1 MNPFNPLASRK
12 KLGLMTDR
20 ASDTEALGSISSRPE
35 MAGPPSE
42 LESIMSKLKSDLKEP
57 SMTGGFESKPYS
69 VMTPEEPK
77 KYSLGADTD
86 LKKAMEESDTSS
98 GELGSA
104 AIKASGQA
112 LGTVAKEAAANK
124 AMQSKIGQETAIEA
138 GRASRQARERG
149 GRGTHNALT
158 QLIASFRSATQ

>member
-1 MNPFNPLASRK
+1 MNPFNPLDLRK
-12 KLGLMTDR
+12 KLGLVTDR
-20 ASDTEALGSISSRPE
+20 ASDLSQ
-35 MAGPPSE
+35 
-42 LESIMSKLKSDLKEP
+42 SDLAKYIEESRKEPYTFGSATLNPP

-69 VMTPEEPK
+69 IMTPEEPK

-86 LKKAMEESDTSS
+86 LKKAMEESDASS

-149 GRGTHNALT
+149 GRGTHNALA